1 MPPPGPAT
9 PLTLVEASIA
19 GLEALVAEAHR
30 LADDLSEAELPSGAA
45 TSLLA
50 ELRDAGLEIDS
61 GEEDTY
67 RLLAGVLIH
76 SPTEL
81 RALRERTIAPL
92 ELYDADAR
100 DAVGRDARKLPRSP
114 RLNHRHRR
122 GHGAASPHGR
132 LPTDPDPGGLGAL
145 ALRVRGSR
153 AAEPGPQSQA
163 DPARRSAPS
172 RAAGAVHPSR
182 QSGRRPG
189 LASKRAASAGRWASR
204 TQPPRGQ
211 LQTNTDSGRACRG
224 LRRGRRGRRPG
235 CR

>member
-1 MPPPGPAT
+1 MYSADEGDVRGAADAAPRSTT
-9 PLTLVEASIA
+9 PLKLVEASIA

-92 ELYDADAR
+92 ELYDADHETQLGETLENFLAHHGSTT
-100 DAVGRDARKLPRSP
+100 DTAEAMGL
-114 RLNHRHRR
+114 HRHTVGYRLTRIQEVSGLSPYESEGRERLSLGLKAKRILLADQRR
-122 GHGAASPHGR
+122 AAPLERSTRAGNPGGARGWRASER
-132 LPTDPDPGGLGAL
+132 LQRGGGPPDPTA
-145 ALRVRGSR
+145 
-153 AAEPGPQSQA
+153 PGTTS
-163 DPARRSAPS
+163 D
-172 RAAGAVHPSR
+172 
-182 QSGRRPG
+182 
-189 LASKRAASAGRWASR
+189 
-204 TQPPRGQ
+204 
-211 LQTNTDSGRACRG
+211 
-224 LRRGRRGRRPG
+224 
-235 CR
+235 